1 MIPDRRTIDIYNA
14 YSSGSI
20 FTRFLVSARPLICPL
35 QPIMEKI
42 PPNQTVLDVGCGVG
56 TLLISLAI
64 RGGVGYSIGCDV
76 NSKAIAVAEAAANR
90 LPAEKPE
97 FIVSENKNLIPVGP
111 FDVVTLIDVMHHINP
126 KMQRK
131 FFEICAERVRPGGIL
146 IYKDMACAP
155 LWKNL
160 FNRFH
165 DAVMS
170 FQHIHYVPIDEI
182 TNWGQQIFLAREN
195 QEFYSRFAYGHELV
209 VFRKRGS
216 E

>member
-1 MIPDRRTIDIYNA
+1 MISDRRIIQIYNV

-20 FTRFLVSARPLICPL
+20 FTRLLVWARPLICPL

-64 RGGVGYSIGCDV
+64 RGGLGNSIGCDV
-76 NSKAIAVAEAAANR
+76 NSKAIAVAEAAAKR
-90 LPAEKPE
+90 LPAGKPE
-97 FIVSENKNLIPVGP
+97 FMLAENNNLIPAGP

-131 FFEICAERVRPGGIL
+131 FFEMCVERVRPGGIL

-170 FQHIHYVPIDEI
+170 FQHIHYVPINEVI
-182 TNWGQQIFLAREN
+182 KWGQQKNLATEN

-209 VFRKRGS
+209 VFRKKGA